1 MLALKFPD
9 TKDLM
14 KKLLTGDTFDTFL
27 LSEASVTTFTTFV
40 IDGTWHPDY
49 YDPSPGSQ
57 EHQTGQENPPAAL
70 TWNLVRPIIFQIIR
84 GRHTPNSFRI
94 VLRLADYNT
103 EHLLHSSGLPIEAD
117 QVGGLFLNLS
127 YQNGEASCT
136 TGTSMKVFTLDK
148 SLDRIWDDMVIRF
161 FRSRQIIIEQL

>member
-49 YDPSPGSQ
+49 YEPSSESPQQAGG
-57 EHQTGQENPPAAL
+57 EAAPSAL
-70 TWNLVRPIIFQIIR
+70 SWKLVRPIVFQIIK

-103 EHLLHSSGLPIEAD
+103 EHLLHGSGLSIDPS

-136 TGTSMKVFTLDK
+136 TGTSMKIFTLDK